1 MRKNYWNPS
10 DDQDDLDEDEESGF
24 GESDSF

>member
-10 DDQDDLDEDEESGF
+10 DDQDDLDEDDDFGF